1 MARGEK
7 TMGLETKYI
16 DETKGGKGEKDK
28 AKEEGMYLY
37 CVADTGEKASLGAI
51 GIAGN
56 EVYSIPYNDIC
67 AVVHNCPAHPYQSD
81 NQEVVKTWVI
91 EHQNVVDTAWRKWA
105 TVLPSSFDTIIKGES
120 RDNTEQNMKDWLK
133 REHENLKSKLDKVRD
148 KAEYGVQIFWDPKV
162 MAQNLLETS
171 PEIRELNE
179 EIKQKPKGL
188 AYMYRQKLEN
198 LIKHEMET
206 GVDVCFRV
214 FYNRIKKH
222 TSDIRVEK
230 TKKAEQGLQMILN
243 FSCLVQKDKY
253 AELGEELSQINQ
265 MEGFSVRFTGPWP
278 PYSFVG
284 GS

>member
-1 MARGEK
+1 
-7 TMGLETKYI
+7 MGLETEYI
-16 DETKGGKGEKDK
+16 NETKGGKEQKDK

-37 CVADTGEKASLGAI
+37 CVADTGERASLGAI

-56 EVYSIPYNDIC
+56 KVYTIPYNDIC
-67 AVVHNCPAHPYQSD
+67 AVVHNCPAQPYQSD
-81 NQEVVKTWVI
+81 KQEVVKTWVI
-91 EHQNVVDTAWRKWA
+91 EHQGVVDTAWRKWT

-120 RDNTEQNMKDWLK
+120 QENAEQNMRDWLK
-133 REHENLKSKLDKVRD
+133 REHENLKSKLNKVRD

-162 MAQNLLETS
+162 MVQNLLETS

-179 EIKQKPKGL
+179 ESKCKPKGL

-206 GVDVCFRV
+206 GADTCFRV

-222 TSDIRVEK
+222 TCDLHVEK
-230 TKKAEQGLQMILN
+230 TKKAEQNQQMILN
-243 FSCLVQKDKY
+243 LSCLVHKEEY
-253 AELGEELSQINQ
+253 AHLGEELSQIGQ
-265 MEGFSVRFTGPWP
+265 MKGFSVRFTGPWP